1 MDRGAER
8 GSGLAQD
15 GLAQDWPAPAA
26 SGPVLAVLRLPG
38 SKSMTNRALVL
49 AALADGPATIRNPL
63 RARDTD
69 LMVAALRAL
78 GARIE
83 AASGSADD
91 GPAAAS
97 CWLVTPAATGGTAPG
112 GTRAGAAPGGTRP
125 GAAPGGTAPGDTRA
139 GTAPGDTRAG
149 AAPGDT
155 RPGTA
160 PGGTRPAHA
169 GSVRRLTVD
178 VGNAGTVLR
187 FVPPVAAL
195 AVADADFRGDDR
207 ASARP
212 VGPLLAALRE
222 LGATIDDGG
231 RGAIPFTVRGRGGVR
246 GGAVTLDA
254 SASSQLVS
262 GLLLAA
268 PRFDKGAEIRH
279 DGPRLP
285 SAPHLAMTVQMLRE
299 AGADVETRSRAP
311 GGAGAVGPV
320 SDIWRVHPGV
330 LAPGTVTVEPD
341 LSNAGPF
348 LAAALVTAGTVTVA
362 GWPARTTQPAAQ
374 ILDVLTSMG
383 AVCTATADGMQV
395 TGPGEIR
402 GVTADLRDVSELTP
416 VLTAVAAL
424 ASGPSVFT
432 GIGHQR
438 AQECDRLAALA
449 REISALGGDVTEHPD
464 SLQIRPRPLRG
475 DGAVFASYDDHRLVM
490 AAAVLGLA
498 VPGLHVRNA
507 ATVRKT
513 FPGFISSWAAMLGR
527 AP

>member
-1 MDRGAER
+1 MDTGADK
-8 GSGLAQD
+8 GCGLAD
-15 GLAQDWPAPAA
+15 APRAHDWQAPAA
-26 SGPVLAVLRLPG
+26 SGPVRALVRLPG

-49 AALADGPATIRNPL
+49 AALADGPTTIRNPL
-63 RARDTD
+63 RARDTE
-69 LMVAALRAL
+69 LMAAALRAL
-78 GARIE
+78 GAE
-83 AASGSADD
+83 VAAGDAGGPQSA
-91 GPAAAS
+91 PA
-97 CWLVTPAATGGTAPG
+97 WLVTPAARGGPAAGGAAAGDTAPA
-112 GTRAGAAPGGTRP
+112 RAGGGSARS
-125 GAAPGGTAPGDTRA
+125 A
-139 GTAPGDTRAG
+139 
-149 AAPGDT
+149 
-155 RPGTA
+155 
-160 PGGTRPAHA
+160 
-169 GSVRRLTVD
+169 TVD

-187 FVPPVAAL
+187 FVPPAAAL
-195 AVADADFRGDDR
+195 TTADVTFRGDDR

-222 LGATIDDGG
+222 LGATIDDQG
-231 RGAIPFTVRGRGGVR
+231 RGAVPFIVRGRGAVR
-246 GGAVTLDA
+246 GGTVTLDA

-268 PRFDKGAEIRH
+268 ARFDKGAEIRH
-279 DGPRLP
+279 NGPRMP
-285 SAPHLAMTVQMLRE
+285 SAPHLAMTVQMIRE
-299 AGADVETRSRAP
+299 AGADVETGSLRP
-311 GGAGAVGPV
+311 GGAGAAGPV
-320 SDIWRVHPGV
+320 NNLWRVHPGA

-362 GWPARTTQPAAQ
+362 GWPGRTTQPAAQ
-374 ILDVLTSMG
+374 ILAVLTAMG

-402 GVTADLRDVSELTP
+402 GVTADLRDVSELSP

-449 REISALGGDVTEHPD
+449 AGIGALGGDVTEHAD
-464 SLQIRPRPLRG
+464 GLEIRPRPLRG
-475 DGAVFASYDDHRLVM
+475 DGAVFATHDDHRLVM

-498 VPGLHVRNA
+498 TAGLRVQNA
-507 ATVRKT
+507 ATVGKT
-513 FPGFISSWAAMLGR
+513 FPGFTSSWAAMLGR